1 MRRVMS
7 PADFGLC
14 PEAPSSVVRV
24 GNKGRRLWFSECEL
38 KWTETK
44 RETEGESQLGKFKD
58 QEPQGLGQVR
68 L

>member
-38 KWTETK
+38 YNGQRQKERQRERVNLASLRTK
-44 RETEGESQLGKFKD
+44 NLRA
-58 QEPQGLGQVR
+58 
-68 L
+68 